1 MNGQDLLESIAQG
14 DLSGFETAYVSYRD
28 EFIMWANKNY
38 YCDFDEARDIY
49 QATVIQ
55 FYENVR
61 SGKLTTLT
69 SDLKTYLFAIGK
81 NKIREQRQAGQ
92 RFRDMQSR
100 YEAPDETDDKA
111 EREALYLKVEG
122 SLTEL
127 GDPCKRLLELYYYYK
142 KSLAEIA
149 ETLSYKNTDT
159 VKNLKYKC
167 LGRLRKVYR
176 QN

>member
-1 MNGQDLLESIAQG
+1 MNGQSLLESVAQG
-14 DLSGFETAYVSYRD
+14 DFKAFEEAYLSYRD
-28 EFIMWANKNY
+28 EFIVWANKNY
-38 YCDFDEARDIY
+38 YCDFEESRDIY

-61 SGKLTTLT
+61 SGRLTQLT

-81 NKIREQRQAGQ
+81 NKIREQRESGK
-92 RFRDMQSR
+92 RFREMQNQ
-100 YEAPDETDDKA
+100 YEPEEGEDKEEREVLYEKA
-111 EREALYLKVEG
+111 EEALDR
-122 SLTEL
+122 L

-149 ETLSYKNTDT
+149 ETLAYKNTDT

-167 LGRLRKVYR
+167 LGRLRKAYR

>member
-1 MNGQDLLESIAQG
+1 MNKQNLLESMAQG
-14 DLSGFETAYVSYRD
+14 DLKEFEEAYLSYRD

-38 YCDFDEARDIY
+38 YCDFEESRDVY

-55 FYENVR
+55 FYENVQ
-61 SGKLTTLT
+61 SGKLVKLT

-81 NKIREQRQAGQ
+81 NKIRELRDAGR
-92 RFRDMQSR
+92 RFREMQEK
-100 YEAPDETDDKA
+100 YEVIEDEDKQ
-111 EREALYLKVEG
+111 EKEVLFEQLEA
-122 SLTEL
+122 SLDKL

-142 KSLAEIA
+142 KSLIEIA
-149 ETLSYKNTDT
+149 ETLDYKNSDT

-167 LGRLRKVYR
+167 LGRLRKLYR

>member
-1 MNGQDLLESIAQG
+1 MIDQNLLEPMTQG
-14 DLSGFETAYVSYRD
+14 DLTGFEQAYLSYRD

-38 YCDFDEARDIY
+38 YCDFEEARDVY

-55 FYENVR
+55 FYENVQ
-61 SGKLTTLT
+61 SGKLTRLT

-81 NKIREQRQAGQ
+81 NKIRELRDSGR
-92 RFRDMQSR
+92 RFREMQDR
-100 YEAPDETDDKA
+100 YEGPEEDED
-111 EREALYLKVEG
+111 KVEKELLFEQLES
-122 SLTEL
+122 SLTKL

-142 KSLAEIA
+142 KNLTEIA
-149 ETLSYKNTDT
+149 ETLEYKNADT

-167 LGRLRKVYR
+167 LVRLRKLYR

>member
-1 MNGQDLLESIAQG
+1 MNGQNLLESIAQG
-14 DLSGFETAYVSYRD
+14 DLTGFEQAYLSYRD

-38 YCDFDEARDIY
+38 YCDFEESRDVY

-55 FYENVR
+55 FYENVQ
-61 SGKLTTLT
+61 SGKLTRLT

-81 NKIREQRQAGQ
+81 NKIRELRDSGR
-92 RFRDMQSR
+92 RFREMQDR
-100 YEAPDETDDKA
+100 YEVHEDEDKVA
-111 EREALYLKVEG
+111 KEAQFELVEASLER
-122 SLTEL
+122 L

-149 ETLSYKNTDT
+149 ETLAYKNTDT

-167 LGRLRKVYR
+167 LGRLRKLYR
-176 QN
+176 EN

>member
-1 MNGQDLLESIAQG
+1 MNNQNLLESMAQG
-14 DLSGFETAYVSYRD
+14 DLKEFEEAYLSYRD

-38 YCDFDEARDIY
+38 YCDFEESRDVY

-55 FYENVR
+55 FYENVQ
-61 SGKLTTLT
+61 SGKLVTLT

-81 NKIREQRQAGQ
+81 NKIRELRDAGR
-92 RFRDMQSR
+92 RFREMQEK
-100 YEAPDETDDKA
+100 YEVTEDEDKQ
-111 EREALYLKVEG
+111 EKEVLFEQLEL
-122 SLTEL
+122 SLDQL

-142 KSLAEIA
+142 KSLVEIA
-149 ETLSYKNTDT
+149 ETLDYKNSDT

-167 LGRLRKVYR
+167 LGRLRKLYR

>member
-1 MNGQDLLESIAQG
+1 MNGQNLLESIAQG
-14 DLSGFETAYVSYRD
+14 DLAGFEEAYLSYRD

-38 YCDFDEARDIY
+38 YCDFEESRDIY

-61 SGKLTTLT
+61 SGRLTRLT

-81 NKIREQRQAGQ
+81 NKIREQRDAGR

-100 YEAPDETDDKA
+100 YEPEEGEDKE
-111 EREALYLKVEG
+111 EREVLYEKVEG
-122 SLTEL
+122 ALAEL
-127 GDPCKRLLELYYYYK
+127 GDPCKRILELYYYYK
-142 KSLAEIA
+142 KSLADIA